1 MVEEE
6 PTLRSITSGLH
17 LGQHPRQT
25 ARDKLSEVGFST
37 PDTRQI
43 GLQMRSSAPSRA
55 IEECR
60 LRSLAGTVGRW
71 GRPLGANVVIVP
83 YGGRP
88 EQ

>member
-17 LGQHPRQT
+17 FGQLPRQA

-43 GLQMRSSAPSRA
+43 GLRMHSSAPSGE
-55 IEECR
+55 IQECR
-60 LRSLAGTVGRW
+60 L
-71 GRPLGANVVIVP
+71 P
-83 YGGRP
+83 
-88 EQ
+88 